1 MDDDAP
7 STAPSGDSA
16 PGVETKATPH
26 HRSLSTNGTSAEL
39 PWVEKYR
46 PSTLDELIAH
56 DEIIGIITRLIESG
70 KLPHLLFYGPPGTGK
85 TSTILAA
92 ARSMYGAR
100 SQAMTLE
107 LNASDDRGIGVVR
120 DQIKSFAGTKQLF
133 SSGVK
138 LVILDEADAMTN
150 DAQFA
155 LRRVIEKNTKN
166 TRFCLI
172 CNYVSKIIPALQSRC
187 TRFRFAPL
195 KPDQVIGRMNAII
208 AAEGLEVTEEGKHAL
223 LDLSGGDMRRVL
235 NVMQA
240 AHMANPG
247 GVDGKAVYLCTGNPL
262 PEDVEAMLHR
272 FLNDG
277 FAQAFEATK
286 VQCFTSGYALSDVLR
301 EVSLLVLAMGLP
313 PAVLAQLLDDMST
326 IEWRLAA
333 GASEKVQL
341 AALVG
346 AFMVARETMAPPP

>member
-1 MDDDAP
+1 MAAMGAP
-7 STAPSGDSA
+7 AFGQQVSA
-16 PGVETKATPH
+16 AVPH
-26 HRSLSTNGTSAEL
+26 RASLATNGTSSEL

-46 PSTLDELIAH
+46 PSTLDDLIAH
-56 DEIIGIITRLIESG
+56 DEIIGILTRLIESG

-92 ARSMYGAR
+92 ARSMYGSR
-100 SQAMTLE
+100 SNAMTLE

-138 LVILDEADAMTN
+138 LVILDEADAMTS

-155 LRRVIEKNTKN
+155 LRRVIEKNTKS

-195 KPDQVIGRMNAII
+195 QAEQVRGRMDAII
-208 AAEGLEVTEEGKHAL
+208 AAEGLAVTDEGRQAL

-240 AHMANPG
+240 AHMAFPG
-247 GVDGKAVYLCTGNPL
+247 GIDGKAVYMCTGNPL
-262 PEDVEAMLHR
+262 PEDIQSMLELL
-272 FLNDG
+272 LNES
-277 FAQAFEATK
+277 FAA
-286 VQCFTSGYALSDVLR
+286 CFASLRTTCYTSGYALSDVLR
-301 EVSLLVLAMGLP
+301 EVTVLVLAMDLP
-313 PAVLAQLLDDMST
+313 GPVLCQLLDDMST

-333 GASEKVQL
+333 GANDKVQL

-346 AFMVARETMAPPP
+346 AFMVARETMTPA